1 LGVVRL
7 KNTMQKATVLIIFL
21 LLTFISCKKD
31 NDKLV
36 TGTVDIKGGCFTDSW
51 LIAIDNPNPEK
62 HSFLRKTTFPTAT
75 LYNCSN
81 AVFITLPASLAKP
94 GKKIRF
100 TYVNMQGSCLSY
112 SEAPNHIAVKNLSG
126 L

>member
-1 LGVVRL
+1 
-7 KNTMQKATVLIIFL
+7 MQKVILFILVL

-31 NDKLV
+31 NDNFV
-36 TGTVDIKGGCFTDSW
+36 TGTVDIKSGCFTDSW

-62 HSFLRKTTFPTAT
+62 HSFLRNTAFPTAT

-81 AVFITLPASLAKP
+81 AVFINLPSSLAVT
-94 GKKIRF
+94 GRKIRF
-100 TYVNMQGSCLSY
+100 SYVDMQVSCLSY
-112 SEAPNHIAVKNLSG
+112 SEAPNHITVKNLSR